1 MKFCPN
7 CQSQYPDDANFCPKE
22 SCATPQG
29 PRRLEPIAA
38 APAAP
43 RYEMDDRL
51 GGSRSGD
58 VFRARDT
65 QTGATVVYKLAAL
78 ASLPSTE
85 IGRAQV

>member
-7 CQSQYPDDANFCPKE
+7 CQSQYPDDANFCPQE

-51 GGSRSGD
+51 GG
-58 VFRARDT
+58 
-65 QTGATVVYKLAAL
+65 
-78 ASLPSTE
+78 
-85 IGRAQV
+85 